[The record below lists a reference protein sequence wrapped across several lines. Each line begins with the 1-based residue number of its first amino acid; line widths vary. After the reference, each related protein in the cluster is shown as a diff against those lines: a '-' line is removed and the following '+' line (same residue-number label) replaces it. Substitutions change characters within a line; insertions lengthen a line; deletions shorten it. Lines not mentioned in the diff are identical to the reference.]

1 MALLAI
7 IVRKGP
13 PEVIMGY
20 LSRKALL
27 NMVKCESEVVL
38 FFGVVFLWMH
48 VTRVE

>member
-7 IVRKGP
+7 MVRKGP

-27 NMVKCESEVVL
+27 NVVKCESEVVL
-38 FFGVVFLWMH
+38 FLEWFFVDACD
-48 VTRVE
+48 RVE